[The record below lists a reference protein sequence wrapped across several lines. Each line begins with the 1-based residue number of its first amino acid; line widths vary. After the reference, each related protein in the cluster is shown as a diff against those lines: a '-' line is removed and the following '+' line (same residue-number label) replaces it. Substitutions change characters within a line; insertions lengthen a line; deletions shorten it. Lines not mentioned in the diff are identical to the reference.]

1 MEHQIYEKIA
11 EEGSIVPVP
20 LIMLAVAI
28 SFPFVVIGGLVEF
41 CIRRIFKTKEETKW
55 RK

>member
-28 SFPFVVIGGLVEF
+28 SFPFVVIGGVVEAT
-41 CIRRIFKTKEETKW
+41 IRRIFGKGEK
-55 RK
+55 